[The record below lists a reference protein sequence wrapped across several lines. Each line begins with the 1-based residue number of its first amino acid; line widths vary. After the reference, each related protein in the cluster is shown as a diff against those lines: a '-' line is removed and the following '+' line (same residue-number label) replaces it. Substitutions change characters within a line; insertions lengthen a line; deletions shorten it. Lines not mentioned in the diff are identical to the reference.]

1 MANETTLIPTFSLAE
16 RGRRWGLVRERMKKA
31 KLDCLVGFPNGG
43 RFEQLQANTRYLTQM
58 GGFACEIGVAFP
70 LEGDVTAF
78 VQSPRDIVW
87 WKRAQNWIGD
97 LRNCRR
103 LWSEGMIARLK
114 ELKLDRARIGII
126 GLSGLIR
133 APEGVVPWVMVER
146 LKEAFPQAEFVSATE
161 IVLETRAVKSA
172 EEIGFI
178 REAER
183 LAELAAE
190 GMLAIAKEGVPEN
203 VLYAELVKI
212 MIANGGELP
221 SMIYWGAGPWPV
233 AEHLVP
239 SRRRLEKGDVLS
251 NEIEAKYGGY
261 IAQVAAPAVVGPIP
275 RERHATFEAALRIF
289 HQLSTLIRPGVALGE
304 VGRAYQDMVR
314 EAGLKPMS
322 WPFHGR
328 GLGDDHPAM
337 ANAAAAQDAVF
348 AENHVIILK
357 PGVASPDDAQ
367 DAGERAGDTVV
378 VTRDGCRRLGQRPLR
393 ISEIPLL

>member
-1 MANETTLIPTFSLAE
+1 MANEEALIPTFSKAE
-16 RGRRWGLVRERMKKA
+16 RDRRWGLVRDRMRKS

-43 RFEQLQANTRYLTQM
+43 RFEQLQANTRYLTAM

-70 LEGDVTAF
+70 VEGDVTAF
-78 VQSPRDIVW
+78 VQSPRDIAW
-87 WKRAQNWIGD
+87 WRRAQDWIGD
-97 LRNCRR
+97 IRNCRR
-103 LWSEGMIARLK
+103 LWSEGMVARLK

-133 APEGVVPWVMVER
+133 APEGVVPWGMVER
-146 LKEAFPQAEFVSATE
+146 LKEAFPHAEFVSGTD
-161 IVLETRAVKSA
+161 IVLETRAVKSQ
-172 EEIGFI
+172 EEIAFI
-178 REAER
+178 QEAAR

-190 GMLAIAKEGVPEN
+190 GMLAIAREGVVEN
-203 VLYAELVKI
+203 VLYAELVRV
-212 MIANGGELP
+212 MLANGGELP
-221 SMIYWGAGPWPV
+221 TMIYWGAGPYP
-233 AEHLVP
+233 ASEHLVP
-239 SRRRLEKGDVLS
+239 SRRRLQKGDVLS

-275 RERHATFEAALRIF
+275 RERQAMFEAALGIF
-289 HQLSTLIRPGVALGE
+289 NQLSTMIRPGVALGE
-304 VGRAYQDMVR
+304 IGRAYQAMVQA
-314 EAGLKPMS
+314 AGLKPMS

-357 PGVASPDDAQ
+357 PGVASPGDTQ
-367 DAGERAGDTVV
+367 DSGERAGDTVV

>member
-1 MANETTLIPTFSLAE
+1 MANESTLIPTFSLAE
-16 RGRRWGLVRERMKKA
+16 RDRRWGLVRERMKKA
-31 KLDCLVGFPNGG
+31 GLDCLVGFPNGG

-70 LEGDVTAF
+70 LDGEVTAF

-87 WKRAQNWIGD
+87 WKRAQSWIGD

-133 APEGVVPWVMVER
+133 APEGVVAWGMVER
-146 LKEAFPQAEFVSATE
+146 LKAAFPHAEFVSATE
-161 IVLETRAVKSA
+161 AVLETRAVKSA

-178 REAER
+178 QEAER

-190 GMLAIAKEGVPEN
+190 AMLAIAREGVPEN
-203 VLYAELVKI
+203 VLYAELVRV
-212 MIANGGELP
+212 MLANGGELP
-221 SMIYWGAGPWPV
+221 TMIYWGAGPWP
-233 AEHLVP
+233 ASEHLVP
-239 SRRRLEKGDVLS
+239 STRRLEKGDVLS

-275 RERHATFEAALRIF
+275 RERHAMFEAALRIF
-289 HQLSTLIRPGVALGE
+289 HQLSTQIRPGVPLAEIGH
-304 VGRAYQDMVR
+304 AYQAMVQ
-314 EAGLKPMS
+314 EAGFKPMS

-337 ANAAAAQDAVF
+337 PNAAAAQEAVF

-357 PGVASPDDAQ
+357 PGVALPNDAQ

-378 VTRDGCRRLGQRPLR
+378 ITRDGCRRLGQRPLR
-393 ISEIPLL
+393 VSEIPLL